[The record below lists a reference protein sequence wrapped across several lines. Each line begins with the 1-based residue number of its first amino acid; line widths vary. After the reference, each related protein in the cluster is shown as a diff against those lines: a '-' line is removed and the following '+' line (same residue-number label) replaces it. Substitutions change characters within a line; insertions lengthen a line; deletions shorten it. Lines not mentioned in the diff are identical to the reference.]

1 MFPYNGLTLDEC
13 ISVAPLFIETQGC
26 VLNCIT
32 VWFLKN
38 AQFIWNKS
46 HERKTLGNKEF
57 SHLKYSFLLWQFY
70 LITLYILKENGI
82 PWKMRQIVFQIW
94 KEYKI
99 KIFNECKNKTK
110 KKPILHFIISMMGYI
125 KLKPNI
131 FPWVFNC
138 APFCVKLSQ

>member
-1 MFPYNGLTLDEC
+1 MFPYNSLTLDEC

-32 VWFLKN
+32 VQLKKN
-38 AQFIWNKS
+38 AQLICNRS

-57 SHLKYSFLLWQFY
+57 SHLKYCFLLWQFY

-82 PWKMRQIVFQIW
+82 TWKMREIVFQ
-94 KEYKI
+94 EQ
-99 KIFNECKNKTK
+99 NQKN
-110 KKPILHFIISMMGYI
+110 PILRFIISMMGYI